1 MSSLQADRPV
11 MLITATPGGGKTAL
25 AVQIMKEASDEGRP
39 LFVMG
44 IPDLQL
50 PHFPCPPIAEWTET
64 RTDPDNPELSLPFFT
79 FPPNSLIVLDEAQR
93 VFRLR
98 AAASKVP
105 DHVAAFETVRHT
117 GVTFLLITQH
127 PNFIDSH
134 IRNLVGQ
141 HVHLRDVGLLGRRY
155 YEWPECSDPK
165 TFQSAPIKKKFKL
178 PKSSFGLYKSS
189 SLHIKRNYTM
199 PPALLFMIFAVVAV
213 IAGGGYL
220 YTSIQKKIH
229 PDQNKPVLESVS
241 AATSGNTTIQPNAP
255 GQNAPKDPAEQMME
269 FRPAVPGRPETAPAF
284 DTLRVA
290 KNMPLVVGCIQTS
303 TRCSCQN
310 QQGLDAGLD
319 DMQCRNWLANPPF
332 DPYTERPRD
341 QTEQAARVRAPT
353 GRTDTPAPIDTP
365 PSLPPASVGTGVTA

>member
-1 MSSLQADRPV
+1 MSALQADRPI

-25 AVQIMKEASDEGRP
+25 AVQIMKEAVDAGRP
-39 LFVMG
+39 LYVMG
-44 IPDLQL
+44 IPDLLL
-50 PHFPCPPIAEWTET
+50 PHFPCPPIPEWTES

-79 FPPNSLIVLDEAQR
+79 FPENSLIVLDEAQR

-141 HVHLRDVGLLGRRY
+141 HIHLRDVGLLGRRY

-165 TFQSAPIKKKFKL
+165 TFQSAPIKKKFTL
-178 PKSSFGLYKSS
+178 PKASFGLYKSAS
-189 SLHIKRNYTM
+189 MHIKRNYTM
-199 PPALLFMIFAVVAV
+199 PPALMFLIFALVSVL
-213 IAGGGYL
+213 AGCFYL
-220 YTSIQKKIH
+220 YNSIDKKIH
-229 PDQNKPVLESVS
+229 PNKDKPVLENVQS
-241 AATSGNTTIQPNAP
+241 AASGQTTIQPNAP
-255 GQNAPKDPAEQMME
+255 GQQTPPDPVAMLVE
-269 FRPAVPGRPETAPAF
+269 FKPAVPGRPETAPAF
-284 DTLRVA
+284 DTLRVVKA
-290 KNMPLVVGCIQTS
+290 MPVVVGCIQTPN
-303 TRCSCQN
+303 RCTCQN

-319 DMQCRNWLANPPF
+319 RLQCEQWLQNPPF

-341 QTEQAARVRAPT
+341 QPEQSARARAPD
-353 GRTDTPAPIDTP
+353 GRTDPAKPEQKTPEFIAANP
-365 PSLPPASVGTGVTA
+365 PSTGT